1 MPNRKYKHSLYIR
14 TNKEVKYAK
23 SLYHPGNNG
32 FDEQGRLDPDGNFRL
47 YDFIKNSVSG
57 FVVMGSTGEFFS
69 LDMKTSRQIIQMAAE
84 FPVRE

>member
-1 MPNRKYKHSLYIR
+1 MQSRYI
-14 TNKEVKYAK
+14 TPAITV
-23 SLYHPGNNG
+23 

-69 LDMKTSRQIIQMAAE
+69 LDMK
-84 FPVRE
+84 